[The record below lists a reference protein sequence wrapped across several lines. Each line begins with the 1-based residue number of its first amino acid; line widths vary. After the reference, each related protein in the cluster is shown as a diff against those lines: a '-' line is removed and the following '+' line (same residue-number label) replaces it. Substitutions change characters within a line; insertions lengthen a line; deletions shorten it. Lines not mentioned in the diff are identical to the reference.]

1 MEKHRKVL
9 TILLAFFGLA
19 IVGIAAV
26 TFAGGGGHGGGHDE
40 KIEFPRSLES
50 YHGAENA
57 GIVKILLHRIK
68 EEPFNLVATL
78 IFFMA
83 IVHTFL
89 SSKFLAISHRLSQEH
104 NQKKKEG
111 TVDPDSVHIGA
122 GILHFMGEV
131 EAVFGLWA
139 VGLCIAISIFYDW
152 NTVVY
157 YMGQKVN
164 YTEPMFV
171 VVIMTLASSRPILK
185 LSELLMWKVAQM
197 IGGMLTAWW
206 LTILTIGPLM
216 GSFIT
221 EPAAM
226 TICAYLLASKFY
238 DLGPSE
244 KFQFA
249 TIGLLFVNIS
259 VGGTL
264 THFAAPPVLMVAGP
278 WDWGMGFMIVNFG
291 WKAALGIVIA
301 NAVYYYMFR
310 SELDELQKEY
320 LIVRSKRE
328 IQRRY
333 IIRKQL
339 ESQLNGMQQ
348 VVDRDVGYSREFDE
362 RCNSIKSEITEQ
374 SLKEI
379 DDEAVNRSD
388 IIEALAQRFEDIK
401 AHELKKTL
409 PGLLPESQR
418 PPYRDP
424 DWDKREDWVPKW
436 IMGVH
441 VVFIIWTVINAHHP
455 ALFIGGFLFYLGF
468 AQVTAFF
475 QNRIDLKPALLVGFF
490 LAGLVIHGGLQA
502 WWIAPLLGSLT
513 EIPLMLSATCLTAF
527 NDNAAITYL
536 STLVPGLT
544 DSLKYAVVAGAVT
557 GGGLTVI
564 ANAPNPAGQSILKRY
579 FKHGVVPVKLLKA
592 ALIPTIIMG
601 LCFMLLRF

>member
-1 MEKHRKVL
+1 MEKYWKFSL
-9 TILLAFFGLA
+9 ILLA

-26 TFAGGGGHGGGHDE
+26 AFAAGGGHGGDHG
-40 KIEFPRSLES
+40 KAMEFPRSLES
-50 YHGAENA
+50 YGDPGTT
-57 GIVKILLHRIK
+57 GIGKILWHRIT

-78 IFFMA
+78 IFLLA

-89 SSKFLAISHRLSQEH
+89 SSKFLAISHRWNQEH

-111 TVDPDSVHIGA
+111 KIDQDAVHIGA
-122 GILHFMGEV
+122 GVLHFMGEV
-131 EAVFGLWA
+131 EAVFGIWA
-139 VGLCIAISIFYDW
+139 VGLGIVISIFYDW
-152 NTVVY
+152 STVIY
-157 YMGQKVN
+157 YMGQNVN

-185 LSELLMWKVAQM
+185 LAELLMWKVAGL
-197 IGGMLTAWW
+197 IGGMLAAWW

-226 TICAYLLASKFY
+226 TISAHLLASKFY
-238 DLGPSE
+238 DLRPSE

-259 VGGTL
+259 VGGTM

-278 WDWGMGFMIVNFG
+278 WDWGMGFMIGNFG
-291 WKAALGIVIA
+291 WKAVVGILVA
-301 NAVYYYMFR
+301 NLTYFYMFK
-310 SELDELQKEY
+310 SEMEELQKEY

-328 IQRRY
+328 IQRRF
-333 IIRKQL
+333 ITRKQL
-339 ESQLNGMQQ
+339 ESQLEGTQQ
-348 VVDRDVGYSREFDE
+348 AVDKDVGYIREFDE
-362 RCNSIKSEITEQ
+362 RCDSIRTEITERT
-374 SLKEI
+374 LKEI
-379 DDEAVNRSD
+379 PNGMVNRSD

-401 AHELKKTL
+401 THGLQKTL
-409 PGLLPESQR
+409 PGLLPAGER

-424 DWDKREDWVPKW
+424 DWDKREDWVPRW
-436 IMGVH
+436 VMAVH

-455 ALFIGGFLFYLGF
+455 AMFIGGFLFYLGF

-502 WWIAPLLGSLT
+502 WWIAPVLGSLS
-513 EIPLMLSATCLTAF
+513 EIPLMLSATCLTAL

-536 STLVPGLT
+536 STLVPGFT
-544 DSLKYAVVAGAVT
+544 APLKYAVVAGAVT

-579 FKHGVVPVKLLKA
+579 FKHGVAPIRLLKSA
-592 ALIPTIIMG
+592 IIPTIIMG
-601 LCFMLLRF
+601 LCFMLFRF